1 MLLALKS
8 NFFKDKIRRVII
20 MVFIFNQ
27 VSFPPEEAN
36 KIATA
41 YIEWLKD
48 NPPDNT
54 IEKNICIGVKS
65 TEDGNILVLGIGDVV
80 KGKAEEAL
88 QETTKQNLFLASRIK
103 DFKYKA
109 EVILNYTEA
118 YKILGMTAPEV

>member
-1 MLLALKS
+1 
-8 NFFKDKIRRVII
+8 

>member
-1 MLLALKS
+1 
-8 NFFKDKIRRVII
+8 
-20 MVFIFNQ
+20 MVFLLNQ
-27 VSFPPEEAN
+27 VSFPPEESN

-48 NPPDNT
+48 NPPDPT
-54 IEKNICIGVKS
+54 IEKTICIGVS
-65 TEDGNILVLGIGDVV
+65 SREDGNILVIGIGDVV

-88 QETTKQNLFLASRIK
+88 KNTTKQNLILATKIK
-103 DFKYKA
+103 DLKYKS